1 MKKILVAF
9 LFVLIGFFTLVF
21 TEVSTLMEESYIEL
35 FTLLPYL
42 GIPLAIWGMFEKK

>member
-9 LFVLIGFFTLVF
+9 LFLLIGFYTPTFIDAFQLDGSVF
-21 TEVSTLMEESYIEL
+21 EFIM
-35 FTLLPYL
+35 FLPYL